1 MKKSALIIYV
11 LMILTGSI
19 GILFYMKSA
28 HTPTPGTSEMQAHS
42 LTETI
47 VVAVALHDLA
57 ANSILKKDDFQLRNI
72 SVSPESTDMQFNIK
86 ENDLIHWA
94 LKNAVAKGS
103 YLQPTA
109 LVEPG
114 SDDYIAMFIMPG
126 NVLYP
131 FELDASDNY
140 LLTNLKSG
148 ASVDIYLSY
157 GLRQDDNGS
166 EEIISPARSIRDTRL
181 KPLMINRR
189 VLAIRR
195 VDQNEKE
202 KAQESRSQLLVEL
215 RDAEIKLLKGLEG
228 NARILLFPTV
238 RSPIDL
244 RSRASETLSGK
255 EGTWPVSGDPL
266 FDGPRSRPT
275 NEWRG

>member
-1 MKKSALIIYV
+1 M
-11 LMILTGSI
+11 
-19 GILFYMKSA
+19 
-28 HTPTPGTSEMQAHS
+28 
-42 LTETI
+42 
-47 VVAVALHDLA
+47 
-57 ANSILKKDDFQLRNI
+57 R
-72 SVSPESTDMQFNIK
+72 
-86 ENDLIHWA
+86 
-94 LKNAVAKGS
+94 VAKGS

-140 LLTNLKSG
+140 LLTNLKPV

-166 EEIISPARSIRDTRL
+166 EDIISSAKSIRDTRL

-195 VDQNEKE
+195 VNPDEKE
-202 KAQESRSQLLVEL
+202 KSQESRSQLLVEL

-228 NARILLFPTV
+228 NARILLFPTA
-238 RSPIDL
+238 RNPIDL
-244 RSRASETLSGK
+244 RSRGSETLSGK
-255 EGTWPVSGDPL
+255 EAT
-266 FDGPRSRPT
+266 
-275 NEWRG
+275 

>member
-1 MKKSALIIYV
+1 MKKSALIIYI

-28 HTPTPGTSEMQAHS
+28 RTPTPGTGEMQGHS

-47 VVAVALHDLA
+47 IVAVALRDLA
-57 ANSILKKDDFQLRNI
+57 ANSILEKDDFQLRNI

-86 ENDLIHWA
+86 ENDLTHWA

-114 SDDYIAMFIMPG
+114 SDDYITMFIAPG

-131 FELDASDNY
+131 FDLDASDNY
-140 LLTNLKSG
+140 LLTNLKPG

-166 EEIISPARSIRDTRL
+166 EDIISPARSIRDTRL

-195 VDQNEKE
+195 VSGDEKE
-202 KAQESRSQLLVEL
+202 KSQESRSQLLVEL

-244 RSRASETLSGK
+244 RSRGSETLSGK
-255 EGTWPVSGDPL
+255 EGTWPVSGAPL

>member
-1 MKKSALIIYV
+1 MKKSALIIYM

-28 HTPTPGTSEMQAHS
+28 RTPTPGTSEMRGNS

-47 VVAVALHDLA
+47 VVAVAQRDLS
-57 ANSILKKDDFQLRNI
+57 ANNVLKKEDFQLKNI

-94 LKNAVAKGS
+94 LKSAVAKGT

-109 LVEPG
+109 LVEG

-131 FELDASDNY
+131 FELDVSDNY
-140 LLTNLKSG
+140 LLTNLKPG

-166 EEIISPARSIRDTRL
+166 EDIISPAKSIRDTRL

-195 VDQNEKE
+195 VNQDEKE
-202 KAQESRSQLLVEL
+202 KSQESRSQLLVEL
-215 RDAEIKLLKGLEG
+215 RDAEIKLLKRLEG
-228 NARILLFPTV
+228 NARILLFPTA
-238 RSPIDL
+238 RNPIDL
-244 RSRASETLSGK
+244 RSRGSETLSGK
-255 EGTWPVSGDPL
+255 EAIWPVSSAPPL
-266 FDGPRSRPT
+266 FDEPRSRPT
-275 NEWRG
+275 HEWRG

>member
-1 MKKSALIIYV
+1 MKKSALIIYM

-28 HTPTPGTSEMQAHS
+28 GTPTPGTSKIQGNS
-42 LTETI
+42 STETI
-47 VVAVALHDLA
+47 VVAVAQRDLS
-57 ANSILKKDDFQLRNI
+57 ANNVLKKDDFQLKNI

-94 LKNAVAKGS
+94 LKSAVAKGT

-140 LLTNLKSG
+140 LLTNLKPG

-166 EEIISPARSIRDTRL
+166 QDIISPAKSIRDTRL

-195 VDQNEKE
+195 VNPDEKE
-202 KAQESRSQLLVEL
+202 KSQESRSQLLVEL

-228 NARILLFPTV
+228 NARILLFPTA
-238 RSPIDL
+238 RNPIDL
-244 RSRASETLSGK
+244 RSRGSETLSGK
-255 EGTWPVSGDPL
+255 EATWPVSSAPL
-266 FDGPRSRPT
+266 FDEPRSRPT
-275 NEWRG
+275 HEWRG